1 VSDIPLRHPN
11 HRPNQQTTPYDPE
24 GERAFAAE
32 WLGHLA
38 AGRVGVC
45 LCRPTAAL
53 LEAGFEPSEEV
64 RAIHEANAR
73 IFCRGGRLGGG

>member
-1 VSDIPLRHPN
+1 MSDIPPRHPN

-38 AGRVGVC
+38 AGRVGVR
-45 LCRPTAAL
+45 L
-53 LEAGFEPSEEV
+53 EPSDEV

-73 IFCRGGRLGGG
+73 IFGRGGRL